1 MRRRIFTPSVIP
13 GPALNVSDAL
23 IVVGVLALL
32 AFGIFLAL
40 GAPAEVQ
47 GPEINLS
54 PVYLPWY
61 ATFSLTRMFVAYVL
75 SILFTLGVASAAAR
89 NRAAEKIILPILDI
103 LQSVPILSFLP
114 VVVLSLTALLPENF
128 ALELGAVILIFTSQ
142 VWNLTF
148 SFYQSLKTTP
158 TDLGEASSI
167 FRFNS
172 WMRFRTLGMPFGAI
186 PLVWNSMMS
195 WAGGWFFLMAA
206 ETFTVGERDYRLP
219 GLGSYL
225 QSAADHAD
233 IGAILWGLAALI
245 GIIIVL
251 DQFIWRPLLAW
262 ADRFKVEMVESDD
275 PPTAWFYDVWQ
286 RARVAKWWK
295 QRVSVPFMEWFDNR
309 IAENLRAR
317 PERRDATTFPTNRI
331 VKWILLAI
339 LAGLL
344 LWGAFSALLL
354 LAGVTPTEWGEIGI
368 GAGASFLRVLVAL
381 TIALVWTVPVGV
393 AIGMNPRLARILQP
407 IVQVTASVPATA
419 LFPIIVLMLI
429 QIGGGLNLAAIL
441 LMLLGTQWYLLF
453 NIIAGA
459 AAIPRDLVYTAET
472 LGLRG
477 WERWRT
483 MLLPAIFPYLITGMI
498 TAAGGCWNAT
508 IVAEYVSFGDKT
520 YYATGLGAEIARAT
534 AEGNYSVLFAATLT
548 MILIVVAFNRLFWRR
563 LYRIAEERYRMD

>member
-1 MRRRIFTPSVIP
+1 MRRQTFTPNVIP
-13 GPALNVSDAL
+13 GPALNAADAL

-54 PVYLPWY
+54 PAYLPWY
-61 ATFSLTRMFVAYVL
+61 ATFSLARMFIAYAL

-89 NRAAEKIILPILDI
+89 NQTAEKIILPILDI

-148 SFYQSLKTTP
+148 SFYQSLKTSP
-158 TDLGEASSI
+158 TDLGEASTI
-167 FRFNS
+167 FRFNP
-172 WMRFRTLGMPFGAI
+172 WLRFRTLGLPFGAI

-225 QSAADHAD
+225 QSAADQAN

-262 ADRFKVEMVESDD
+262 ADRFKVEMVESDE
-275 PPTAWFYDVWQ
+275 PPTAWFYDAWQ
-286 RARVAKWWK
+286 RARVARWWR
-295 QRVSVPFMEWFDNR
+295 QRVVNPLTERFDAR
-309 IAENLRAR
+309 VAQSLRAR
-317 PERRDATTFPTNRI
+317 EESASAANVSRNRI
-331 VKWILLAI
+331 VRWVLLA
-339 LAGLL
+339 LVAGLL

-354 LAGVTPTEWGEIGI
+354 LLRVTPTEWSQIAI

-381 TIALVWTVPVGV
+381 TIALIWTVPVGA
-393 AIGMNPRLARILQP
+393 AIGMNPRLARVLQP

-419 LFPIIVLMLI
+419 LFPVIVLLLI
-429 QIGGGLNLAAIL
+429 QIGGGLNFAAIL

-483 MLLPAIFPYLITGMI
+483 MILPAIFPYLITGMI

-508 IVAEYVSFGDKT
+508 IVAEYVTFGGET

-534 AEGNYSVLFAATLT
+534 AEGNYPLLFGATLT